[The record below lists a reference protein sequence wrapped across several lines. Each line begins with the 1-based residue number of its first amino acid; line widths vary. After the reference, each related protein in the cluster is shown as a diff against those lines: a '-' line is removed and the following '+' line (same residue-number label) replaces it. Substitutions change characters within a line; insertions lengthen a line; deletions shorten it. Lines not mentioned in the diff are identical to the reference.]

1 MQPPPA
7 QDAPPATPDAG
18 IPPIVSWPDQIVL
31 GNSVRAWIV
40 AGSITLGVLVL
51 FYVLRPAA
59 AKVIERVSKR
69 TRTKFD
75 DVALECVR
83 KLRSW
88 WAIIIALYAGM
99 QVLALPLWIDRGAK
113 YAAVA
118 ATAVQLFILLR
129 VVVDFGLEQAISHR
143 RTEKGEPDPSVKG
156 SLGVLRFLVLL
167 VMGIGVLLLALDNMD
182 VEVTP
187 LLTGL
192 GVGGIAIALAVQ
204 NILSDIFSSLTIVLD
219 KPFVVGDFIVV
230 GDKNGTVERIGVKT
244 TRVRALSGEEL
255 VFANSDLLG
264 SRVQNF
270 RRMRERR
277 VVTTFGVTYETPREK
292 LVLIPGVIR
301 EAIARRDGT
310 RIDRCH
316 LKALS
321 SYSIDFELVYFVLT
335 PDYNTFMDIHQAL
348 LLDVMEK
355 FSAQGV
361 SFAYPTSVQYM
372 ADLSPD
378 AATAHRPHTKK

>member
-1 MQPPPA
+1 MQPPSA

-156 SLGVLRFLVLL
+156 SLGVLRFLALL
-167 VMGIGVLLLALDNMD
+167 MLGLAVLLLALDNMD
-182 VEVTP
+182 VKVTP

-192 GVGGIAIALAVQ
+192 GVGGIAVALAVQ

-219 KPFVVGDFIVV
+219 KPFVVGDSISV
-230 GDKNGTVERIGVKT
+230 GDKSGTVERIGIKT

-264 SRVQNF
+264 SRIQNF
-270 RRMRERR
+270 RRMSERR
-277 VVTTFGVTYETPREK
+277 VMLKFGVIYETPPE
-292 LVLIPGVIR
+292 VLAEVPSIIR
-301 EAIARRDGT
+301 EAVARRHGA
-310 RIDRCH
+310 RFDRCH
-316 LKALS
+316 LSGLS
-321 SYSIDFELVYFVLT
+321 AYSVDYELVFYVLSA
-335 PDYNTFMDIHQAL
+335 DYALFMDIQQAL
-348 LLDVMEK
+348 LLDLVRK
-355 FSAQGV
+355 FNENGIN
-361 SFAYPTSVQYM
+361 FAYPTSVQYM
-372 ADLSPD
+372 TEIEAGAEIPV
-378 AATAHRPHTKK
+378 RPVRKG